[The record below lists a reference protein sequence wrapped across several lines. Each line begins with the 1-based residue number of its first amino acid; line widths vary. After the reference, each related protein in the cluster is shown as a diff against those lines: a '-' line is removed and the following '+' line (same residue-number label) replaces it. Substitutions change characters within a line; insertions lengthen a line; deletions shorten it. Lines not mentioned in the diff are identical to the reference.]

1 MYGTTRKITKEIEKV
16 PYNERPN
23 KVCRFLKTLK
33 PHDQTAYFFYRK
45 HRKTDHYIG
54 EDRTKFANSVKSIY
68 QAIAELMLEKEG
80 GVFLEEYGY
89 FTSMIVKYKK
99 SKLAEKYRPPFHTD
113 GEYYALQLFSNFPK
127 SCIKRMSMDA
137 TFEQPFKSKF
147 SKAIYAM
154 FRPKLYYTTIQ
165 SLYGFKNKKL
175 Y

>member
-1 MYGTTRKITKEIEKV
+1 MYGTNKKITKEIEKI
-16 PYNERPN
+16 PYKDRPK
-23 KVCRFLKTLK
+23 KVSRFLKTLK

-45 HRKTDHYIG
+45 HRKTNHHIG
-54 EDRTKFANSVKSIY
+54 EHRTEFANSVKSIY
-68 QAIAELMLEKEG
+68 QAIAELMVEKEG

-89 FTSMIVKYKK
+89 FTSTIIRFKK
-99 SKLAEKYRPPFHTD
+99 SKKAEKYNPAYHTD

-127 SCIKRMSMDA
+127 SCIKRMSMDRS
-137 TFEQPFKSKF
+137 FEAGMKSSF